1 MNKILFSLFFALISN
16 YALGKNIWIGEWI
29 ALDQWQSEFSIVV
42 NENGKA
48 FSNYGN
54 GDNGTW
60 TILDGNLK
68 IIWDSGKS
76 DYFFSGVMG
85 FQRISR
91 FKESSY
97 TSGLQ
102 RKLSD

>member
-1 MNKILFSLFFALISN
+1 MNKILFSLFFTLISN

-54 GDNGTW
+54 GDKNNSDLW
-60 TILDGNLK
+60 
-68 IIWDSGKS
+68 IIKS
-76 DYFFSGVMG
+76 DQIG
-85 FQRISR
+85 FIGS
-91 FKESSY
+91 
-97 TSGLQ
+97 LNN
-102 RKLSD
+102 

>member
-1 MNKILFSLFFALISN
+1 MNKILFSLFFTLISN

-60 TILDGNLK
+60 TGPPDA
-68 IIWDSGKS
+68 
-76 DYFFSGVMG
+76 FV
-85 FQRISR
+85 
-91 FKESSY
+91 E
-97 TSGLQ
+97 
-102 RKLSD
+102 

>member
-1 MNKILFSLFFALISN
+1 MKKLLFSLFILLVSDFALC
-16 YALGKNIWIGEWI
+16 KNIWIGEWI
-29 ALDQWQSEFSIVV
+29 ALDQWQSEFSIII

-48 FSNYGN
+48 FSSYGN

-60 TILDGNLK
+60 TTENGNLK

-97 TSGLQ
+97 TTGLQ
-102 RKLSD
+102 RKLPD